1 MADIAIVYASVH
13 HGNTKKLL
21 EGISQKCDVDL
32 FDVLG
37 NDSIET
43 IDFSKYEVVGFASG
57 IYMSRFHKS
66 ITGFLDKG
74 VALPKKTFVMYTSGS
89 GSDKYGQ
96 TLTDRLTQM
105 GTESLGM
112 YHCKGYDTFGPFK
125 LVGGIAKGH
134 PKQNEIDLGVKFIEN
149 IACK

>member
-21 EGISQKCDVDL
+21 EGISQKCDIDL

-37 NDSIET
+37 KDCIDRV
-43 IDFSKYEVVGFASG
+43 DFSKYEAVGFASG
-57 IYMSRFHKS
+57 IYMSKFHKS
-66 ITGFLDKG
+66 LIGFLDKG

-89 GSDKYGQ
+89 GSDKYGHS
-96 TLTDRLTQM
+96 LIERLSQL
-105 GTESLGM
+105 GTEVLGM
-112 YHCKGYDTFGPFK
+112 YHCKGYDTFALFK

-134 PKQNEIDLGVKFIEN
+134 PNQNEIDLGVKFIKN